1 MGDIFKSLRKSTL
14 QLRFYSQCQF
24 IIKGHYRDLTGGLV
38 AKTLGSQH
46 RGLGLNPGQRYRS
59 HVLQLKHPIHY
70 N

>member
-1 MGDIFKSLRKSTL
+1 MDNIFKSLGKSTL

-24 IIKGHYRDLTGGLV
+24 IIKGHYSVLTGGLV

-46 RGLGLNPGQRYRS
+46 RGLGLNPGQSYRP
-59 HVLQLKHPIHY
+59 HALQLKHPLHY